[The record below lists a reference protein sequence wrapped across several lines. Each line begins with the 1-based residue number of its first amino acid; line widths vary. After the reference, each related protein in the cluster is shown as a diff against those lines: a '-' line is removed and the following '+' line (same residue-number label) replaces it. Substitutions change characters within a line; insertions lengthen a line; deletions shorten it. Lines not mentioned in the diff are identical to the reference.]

1 MTAMRLSQDLEIAL
15 TVAVTEAGRLGHEYA
30 GPEHLLYALTFDE
43 ATSRVLRH
51 AGTDLHQ
58 LRRQIGDLLDDE
70 PRERPQRRQRR
81 AGREKVRPREIG
93 EAGAP
98 RLSLGLRRALEWAA
112 AHAEAAGK
120 SEIRG
125 ADVLVAMLS
134 EVDSQA
140 VELLGSQGVTRLD
153 VVSFLAHGV
162 SKPRRGPAS
171 RRGQAE
177 DPLGDEESARGST
190 RYGTRGGAARR
201 GAGDA
206 RGGAGAAPGSEL
218 EEDEALPAPRDADEA
233 LAAFTQDLTELGRR
247 GAIDPLIGRENEL
260 ARTLHILQRRRK
272 NNPIYVGDPGVG
284 KTALV
289 EGLALR
295 IAQGEVPAAF
305 RETRIYRLDLGA
317 LLAGTRYR
325 GDFENRL
332 KAVLAA
338 LAAQPSPVLFIDEI
352 HNLIGAGSAGRGTMD
367 ASNLLKPALQ
377 HGGLRCI
384 GATTWEE
391 FRQSF
396 ERDQALARRFQ
407 KVEVQEPSVEE
418 TVRIFGG
425 LRSRYEEHHGVRY
438 TGPAVAAAAELA
450 SRYLRDRRLPDSA
463 IDLLDEAGATVAL
476 ATTEAV
482 AGAAAAARP
491 GTTEEIGSTAAEVPV
506 IVYPGDGPAP
516 GTELDAPGNGT
527 AAPGEAG
534 DSPTAAVGKSA
545 GGADGGAG
553 DAGEPAGAAA
563 GQGAPGADGGAG
575 EPAVVDVAEVE
586 TVLATMAQI
595 PAQRVQGDDR
605 ERLRGLRDELGKA
618 IFGQDQAVERLVAA
632 IQVARAGLRDRDRP
646 VGCFLLTG
654 PTGVG
659 KTEMARQLALALG
672 ISFLRFD
679 MSEYMERHTVS
690 RLVGAPPG
698 YVGFDRGGLLTE
710 AVAKN
715 PHAVLLLDEVE
726 KAHEDVF
733 NLLLQVMDHGT
744 LTDTNGKRTDFR
756 HVILLMTSNLGAREM
771 ARRPFGFAAAT
782 DEDAGRGEEAPGGS
796 RPVRGGRETEA
807 ERAFE
812 HLFSP
817 EFRNRLDARLQFRP
831 LSREVMEKIVD
842 KLIAE
847 LAAQLAPKGVRLELT
862 REARRLLAERG
873 HDPAFG
879 ARPLARVLDETVK
892 RPLTQELLFGALQAG
907 GTAVVEVPAGEPAA
921 IVVRCRA

>member
-1 MTAMRLSQDLEIAL
+1 MRLSQDLEIAL

-43 ATSRVLRH
+43 ATGKALRH
-51 AGTDLHQ
+51 AGADLDL
-58 LRRQIGDLLDDE
+58 LRRRLADRLEAE
-70 PRERPQRRQRR
+70 PRDPARGRQGRDAGGARP
-81 AGREKVRPREIG
+81 PR
-93 EAGAP
+93 GAAATLQP
-98 RLSLGLRRALEWAA
+98 RLSLGLRRALEWAG
-112 AHAEAAGK
+112 AHSEAAGK
-120 SEIRG
+120 TEIQG

-134 EVDSQA
+134 EVDSPA
-140 VELLGSQGVTRLD
+140 AELLASQGVTRLD
-153 VVSFLAHGV
+153 VVSFLAHGI
-162 SKPRRGPAS
+162 SKLHPGGPSPATRRGLRTGAPGPGAAGPGGPSSGPS
-171 RRGQAE
+171 RPPSRSGAAGAPG
-177 DPLGDEESARGST
+177 PLGP
-190 RYGTRGGAARR
+190 GAVP
-201 GAGDA
+201 GADDGEIDD
-206 RGGAGAAPGSEL
+206 
-218 EEDEALPAPRDADEA
+218 DEAAAAPRDGDEA
-233 LAAFTQDLTELGRR
+233 LAAFTQDLTELGRC
-247 GAIDPLIGRENEL
+247 GGIDPLIGRETEL
-260 ARTLHILQRRRK
+260 ARTLHILRRRRK

-305 RETRIYRLDLGA
+305 RDTRIYRLDLGA

-338 LAAQPSPVLFIDEI
+338 LAAQRHPILFVDEI

-407 KVEVQEPSVEE
+407 KVEVVEPSVEE

-425 LRSRYEEHHGVRY
+425 LRGRYEEHHGVRY
-438 TGPAVAAAAELA
+438 TDPAIAAAAELA

-476 ATTEAV
+476 AAGSAEGAEGAGSAQGKAVLDATNGVEAS
-482 AGAAAAARP
+482 AGSAMADDPRNPPAASAGTGAA
-491 GTTEEIGSTAAEVPV
+491 
-506 IVYPGDGPAP
+506 
-516 GTELDAPGNGT
+516 
-527 AAPGEAG
+527 
-534 DSPTAAVGKSA
+534 
-545 GGADGGAG
+545 GGRRAI
-553 DAGEPAGAAA
+553 
-563 GQGAPGADGGAG
+563 
-575 EPAVVDVAEVE
+575 VDVPDVE
-586 TVLATMAQI
+586 IVLATMAQI
-595 PAQRVQGDDR
+595 PARRVQGDDR
-605 ERLRGLRDELGKA
+605 ERLRGLRDELAKA
-618 IFGQDQAVERLVAA
+618 VFGQDEAVDRLVAA
-632 IQVARAGLRDRDRP
+632 IQVARAGLRDRERP

-659 KTEMARQLALALG
+659 KTEMARQLGLALG

-733 NLLLQVMDHGT
+733 NLLLQIMDHGT

-771 ARRPFGFAAAT
+771 ARRPFGFAAGDA
-782 DEDAGRGEEAPGGS
+782 DAGRVHGAAGG
-796 RPVRGGRETEA
+796 VGGAGGAEGAARGGRDADA
-807 ERAFE
+807 ERAYE
-812 HLFSP
+812 RLFSP
-817 EFRNRLDARLQFRP
+817 EFRNRLDAKLQFRA
-831 LSREVMEKIVD
+831 LSREVMERIVD

-847 LAAQLAPKGVRLELT
+847 LAAQLEPKAVRLDLT
-862 REARRLLAERG
+862 PEARRLLAERG
-873 HDPAFG
+873 YDPAFG
-879 ARPLARVLDETVK
+879 ARPLARILDETVK
-892 RPLTQELLFGALQAG
+892 QPLTRELLFGALQGG
-907 GTAVVEVPAGEPAA
+907 GTAVVGVAAVAAADAAAAPGEKALE
-921 IVVRCRA
+921 IVVTCRPSS

>member
-1 MTAMRLSQDLEIAL
+1 VRLSQDLEIAL

-43 ATSRVLRH
+43 ATGKVLRH
-51 AGTDLHQ
+51 AGTDLDL
-58 LRRQIGDLLDDE
+58 LRRRLSDRLEAE
-70 PRERPQRRQRR
+70 PRDPARGRHGRD
-81 AGREKVRPREIG
+81 AGRTRPPRATAATIQ
-93 EAGAP
+93 P
-98 RLSLGLRRALEWAA
+98 RLSLGLRRALEWAG

-120 SEIRG
+120 TEIQG

-140 VELLGSQGVTRLD
+140 AELLASQGVTRLD
-153 VVSFLAHGV
+153 VVSFLAHGI
-162 SKPRRGPAS
+162 SKLHPGRPAPAPRRGLRTGAPA
-171 RRGQAE
+171 
-177 DPLGDEESARGST
+177 T
-190 RYGTRGGAARR
+190 GAAGPPGTPREAPP
-201 GAGDA
+201 GSDAAGFPGRPGTD
-206 RGGAGAAPGSEL
+206 GAPGADGGGL
-218 EEDEALPAPRDADEA
+218 DDDEAVPAPHDADEA

-247 GAIDPLIGRENEL
+247 GGIDPLIGRETEL
-260 ARTLHILQRRRK
+260 ARTLHILRRRRK

-295 IAQGEVPAAF
+295 IAHGEVPAAF
-305 RETRIYRLDLGA
+305 RDTRIYRLDLGA

-338 LAAQPSPVLFIDEI
+338 LAAQRHPILFIDEI

-407 KVEVQEPSVEE
+407 KVEVVEPSVEE

-425 LRSRYEEHHGVRY
+425 LRGRYEEHHGVRY
-438 TGPAVAAAAELA
+438 TDPAVAAAAELA

-476 ATTEAV
+476 AAGGAGSAEGSAVLEAAPGGE
-482 AGAAAAARP
+482 AGAGSASTDSPDPAAAASA
-491 GTTEEIGSTAAEVPV
+491 
-506 IVYPGDGPAP
+506 
-516 GTELDAPGNGT
+516 GT
-527 AAPGEAG
+527 AA
-534 DSPTAAVGKSA
+534 A
-545 GGADGGAG
+545 GGRRA
-553 DAGEPAGAAA
+553 
-563 GQGAPGADGGAG
+563 
-575 EPAVVDVAEVE
+575 AVVDVADVE
-586 TVLATMAQI
+586 SVLATMAQI
-595 PAQRVQGDDR
+595 PARRVQGDDR
-605 ERLRGLRDELGKA
+605 ERLRGLRDELTKA
-618 IFGQDQAVERLVAA
+618 VFGQEEAVDRLVAA
-632 IQVARAGLRDRDRP
+632 IQVARAGLRDRERP

-659 KTEMARQLALALG
+659 KTEMARQLGLALG

-733 NLLLQVMDHGT
+733 NLLLQIMDHGI

-771 ARRPFGFAAAT
+771 ARRPFGFAAA
-782 DEDAGRGEEAPGGS
+782 DAAADLGHGHAAP
-796 RPVRGGRETEA
+796 PAHGGRDADA
-807 ERAFE
+807 ERAYE
-812 HLFSP
+812 RLFSP
-817 EFRNRLDARLQFRP
+817 EFRNRLDAKLQFRP

-847 LAAQLAPKGVRLELT
+847 LAVQLEAKAVRLELT
-862 REARRLLAERG
+862 PEARRLLAERG
-873 HDPAFG
+873 YDPAFG

-892 RPLTQELLFGALQAG
+892 QPLTRELLFGALQAG
-907 GTAVVEVPAGEPAA
+907 GTAVVDVVAAGAAAPSGEPAEL
-921 IVVRCRA
+921 VVSCRPQGSDEP